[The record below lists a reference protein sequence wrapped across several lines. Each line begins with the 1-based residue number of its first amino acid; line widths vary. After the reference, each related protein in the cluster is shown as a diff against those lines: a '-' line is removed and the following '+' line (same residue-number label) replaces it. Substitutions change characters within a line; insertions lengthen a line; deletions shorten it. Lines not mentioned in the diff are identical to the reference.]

1 MCHVTAT
8 PARQAR
14 IGKEKRGKS
23 RSNEGGDIGAI
34 APQLIEQLSEV
45 RRGLDQHQQYGVGR
59 QTRQHGQS
67 VLEFEYCRE
76 QCATLGGG
84 TEFIGILNDIRNV
97 CRHVFGINVWKGL
110 AIDQQA
116 VAAENYCGLN
126 AITLPNR
133 RDKIANGGHGP
144 LRMWKIVEVYAP
156 AK

>member
-1 MCHVTAT
+1 MLEFKH
-8 PARQAR
+8 
-14 IGKEKRGKS
+14 
-23 RSNEGGDIGAI
+23 
-34 APQLIEQLSEV
+34 
-45 RRGLDQHQQYGVGR
+45 GR
-59 QTRQHGQS
+59 Q
-67 VLEFEYCRE
+67 

-84 TEFIGILNDIRNV
+84 TEFVGILNDIRNV